1 MTLSASMVR
10 ELREKSG
17 AGMMDCK
24 KALVET
30 DGNMEDAIDWLR
42 KQGLSAVAKKSSR
55 VAAEGL
61 IGVSINGAQ
70 GAMVEINSETDFVA
84 RNELFQNFVKKCTNL
99 VLTNKSDVDTLKALP
114 FPDTDRSVDQE
125 LSNNIAT
132 IGENMNI
139 RRTEYLEVSEG
150 VLVSYIHNKVTDDL
164 GKLGVMVAIESQAKE
179 TQLLDI
185 GKQIAMHIAATSPK
199 SLNIEDLD
207 SELIE
212 REREVLID
220 QAVSSGKPKEIAEK
234 MVQGRLQKFFQEVV
248 LNEQVSVID
257 GETKIKDVIK
267 KLSNDIGT
275 EVKISNFKILKL
287 GEGIEVAENDFAA
300 EVAATANIK

>member
-1 MTLSASMVR
+1 MNLSASMVR

-24 KALVET
+24 KALVESE
-30 DGNMEDAIDWLR
+30 GNMENAIDWLR

-99 VLTNKSDVDTLKALP
+99 VLANKSDIDSLKALP
-114 FPDTDRSVDQE
+114 FPDTDRSVDEE

-150 VLVSYIHNKVTDDL
+150 VLVSYIHNKVADDL

-179 TQLLDI
+179 TQLLDV
-185 GKQIAMHIAATSPK
+185 GKQIAMHIAATTPK

-207 SELIE
+207 SKLIE

-220 QAVSSGKPKEIAEK
+220 QAMSSGKPKEIAEK

-267 KLSNDIGT
+267 KLSNDVGT

>member
-1 MTLSASMVR
+1 MSLSASMVK

-61 IGVSINGAQ
+61 IGVCINGAQ
-70 GAMVEINSETDFVA
+70 GAMVEVNSETDFVA
-84 RNELFQNFVKKCTNL
+84 RNELFQNFVNKCTNL
-99 VLTNKSDVDTLKALP
+99 VLTYKSDIDSLKDLP
-114 FPDTDRSVDQE
+114 FPDTDRSVNQE
-125 LSNNIAT
+125 LTNNIAT

-139 RRTEYLEVSEG
+139 RRAEYLEVSEG

-164 GKLGVMVAIESQAKE
+164 GKLGVIVAIESQAKE
-179 TQLLDI
+179 SQLLDI

-199 SLNIEDLD
+199 SLNIDDLD
-207 SELIE
+207 NELIE

-220 QAVSSGKPKEIAEK
+220 QAMSSGKPKEIAEK

-257 GETKIKDVIK
+257 GETKIKDVLK
-267 KLSNDIGT
+267 KLSNDIGS

-287 GEGIEVAENDFAA
+287 GEGIEVAESDFAA